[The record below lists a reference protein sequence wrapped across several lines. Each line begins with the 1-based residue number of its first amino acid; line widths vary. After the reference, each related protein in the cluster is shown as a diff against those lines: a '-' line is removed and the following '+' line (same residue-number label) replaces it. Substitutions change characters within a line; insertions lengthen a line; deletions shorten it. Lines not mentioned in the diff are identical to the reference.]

1 VSNAPGE
8 SLHGASGPDAGVNAT
23 VQSLTVLVADVRAE
37 AKDAITIELR
47 AVDGGDLPIFS
58 PGAHLDVHLPNGLVR
73 NYSLTNDWRERNRYI
88 IGVGRA
94 ADSRGGSS
102 YIHSTLRAG
111 ARLKISPPRNNFAL
125 DENSAS
131 FLFIAGGIGITPIMA
146 MIRWCIANEKP
157 WRLIYAARSRQ
168 RAAFYEEL
176 CALGRDRAH
185 FHFDD
190 ECGEVLDVALAI
202 SSWTGGETVYCCGP
216 APLMEAVKNLTQH
229 LPSGAVRFEW
239 FTVPESDEPQESNS
253 FTVKLERSGIDFEV
267 PEDKS
272 ILEVLEEHGF
282 DIPFSCR
289 EGLCGTC
296 VTNVCAGEPD
306 HRDYVLTDEERE
318 SGKMM
323 TICCSRSKS
332 AVLTLDL

>member
-1 VSNAPGE
+1 MNTA
-8 SLHGASGPDAGVNAT
+8 

-37 AKDAITIELR
+37 AKDVITLELR
-47 AVDGGDLPIFS
+47 AIAGGELPAYM
-58 PGAHLDVHLPNGLVR
+58 PGAHLDLHLPNGLVR
-73 NYSLTNDWRERNRYI
+73 NYSLTNDWRERNRYVV
-88 IGVGRA
+88 GVGRA

-102 YIHSTLRAG
+102 YIHSSIRAG
-111 ARLKISPPRNNFAL
+111 MQIKISAPRNNFQL

-146 MIRWCIANEKP
+146 MVRWCAANNKP

-168 RAAFYEEL
+168 RTAFYEEL
-176 CALGRDRAH
+176 CALGADRVQ

-190 ECGEVLDVALAI
+190 ECGQVLDVAQAI
-202 SSWTGGETVYCCGP
+202 SSWSEGESIYCCGP
-216 APLMEAVKNLTQH
+216 APLMEAVKTLTDNLPAGT
-229 LPSGAVRFEW
+229 VRFEW
-239 FTVPESDEPQESNS
+239 FTVPDTDEPQDSNS
-253 FTVKLERSGIDFEV
+253 FKVRLERSNVEFEV
-267 PEDKS
+267 PEHKS

-282 DIPFSCR
+282 ELPFSCR

-306 HRDYVLTDEERE
+306 HRDYVLSDEERE

>member
-1 VSNAPGE
+1 M
-8 SLHGASGPDAGVNAT
+8 HGTMGSDAGVNTT

-37 AKDAITIELR
+37 AKDVITLELR
-47 AVDGGDLPIFS
+47 AIAGGELPVFT
-58 PGAHLDVHLPNGLVR
+58 PGAHLDLHLPNGLVR
-73 NYSLTNDWRERNRYI
+73 NYSLTNDWRERNRYVV
-88 IGVGRA
+88 GVGRA

-102 YIHSTLRAG
+102 YIHSSIRAG
-111 ARLKISPPRNNFAL
+111 LQIKISAPRNNFPL

-146 MIRWCIANEKP
+146 MVRWCVANEKP

-168 RAAFYEEL
+168 RTAFYEEL
-176 CALGRDRAH
+176 CGLDADRVH

-190 ECGEVLDVALAI
+190 ECGQVLDVAQVI
-202 SSWTGGETVYCCGP
+202 SGWNEGESIYCCGP
-216 APLMEAVKNLTQH
+216 APLMEAVKALTAN
-229 LPSGAVRFEW
+229 LPSGTVRFEW

-253 FTVKLERSGIDFEV
+253 FTVRLERSNVEFDV
-267 PEDKS
+267 PEQKS
-272 ILEVLEEHGF
+272 ILEVLEDHGF
-282 DIPFSCR
+282 ELPFSCR

-296 VTNVCAGEPD
+296 VTNVCSGEPD
-306 HRDYVLTDEERE
+306 HRDYVLTDEERA

-332 AVLTLDL
+332 PILTLDL

>member
-1 VSNAPGE
+1 MSSAIPTFN
-8 SLHGASGPDAGVNAT
+8 
-23 VQSLTVLVADVRAE
+23 VQVADVRAE
-37 AKDAITIELR
+37 ARDVMTVELR
-47 AVDGGDLPIFS
+47 AVGGGALPPFE
-58 PGAHLDVHLPNGLVR
+58 PGAHLDLHLPNGLVR
-73 NYSLTNDWRERNRYI
+73 QYSLTNDWRERDRYV

-102 YIHSTLRAG
+102 FVHSSVRAG
-111 ARLKISPPRNNFAL
+111 MQLTISAPRNNFAL
-125 DENSAS
+125 DERADR

-146 MIRWCIANEKP
+146 MVRWCAVTGKP

-176 CALGRDRAH
+176 CALAQSSAQ

-190 ECGEVLDVALAI
+190 ESGQVLDVAQTVA
-202 SSWTGGETVYCCGP
+202 SWSEGEWIYCCGP
-216 APLMEAVKNLTQH
+216 TPLMESVKKLTEH
-229 LPSGAVRFEW
+229 LPAGTVRFEW
-239 FTVPESDEPQESNS
+239 FTAPENDEPQDSNA
-253 FTVKLERSGIDFEV
+253 FKIRLDRSGVEFDV
-267 PEDKS
+267 PAQKS

-282 DIPFSCR
+282 ELPFSCR

-296 VTNVCAGEPD
+296 VTNVCSGEPD
-306 HRDYVLTDEERE
+306 HRDYVLSDEERA

-332 AVLTLDL
+332 PVLTLDL

>member
-1 VSNAPGE
+1 MNT
-8 SLHGASGPDAGVNAT
+8 T

-37 AKDAITIELR
+37 AKDVITLELR
-47 AVDGGDLPIFS
+47 AIAGGELPAFT
-58 PGAHLDVHLPNGLVR
+58 PGSHLDLHLPNGLLR
-73 NYSLTNDWRERNRYI
+73 NYSLTNDWRERDRYVV
-88 IGVGRA
+88 GVGRA

-102 YIHSTLRAG
+102 YIHSSIRAG
-111 ARLKISPPRNNFAL
+111 LQIKISAPRNNFPL
-125 DENSAS
+125 DENSES

-146 MIRWCIANEKP
+146 MVRWCVANQKP

-168 RAAFYEEL
+168 RTAFYEEL
-176 CALGRDRAH
+176 YALGADRVH

-190 ECGEVLDVALAI
+190 EAGEILDVAQAI
-202 SSWTGGETVYCCGP
+202 ASWKEGESIYCCGP
-216 APLMEAVKNLTQH
+216 APLMEAVKALTEN
-229 LPSGAVRFEW
+229 LPSGTVRFEW
-239 FTVPESDEPQESNS
+239 FTVPQSDEPQDSNS
-253 FTVKLERSGIDFEV
+253 FNVKLERSNVEFEV
-267 PEDKS
+267 PEQKS

-282 DIPFSCR
+282 ELPFSCR

-296 VTNVCAGEPD
+296 VTNVCSGEPD
-306 HRDYVLTDEERE
+306 HRDYVLTDEERA